1 MTPAQIGEKSK
12 VEANNKC
19 GQNNI
24 HNKTLIWKNNKFKS
38 KKKIYIKTPT
48 TNRTENSNNAKLY
61 NENNKQMCLK
71 TQ

>member
-38 KKKIYIKTPT
+38 KKNIYKNT
-48 TNRTENSNNAKLY
+48 
-61 NENNKQMCLK
+61 NNKPNRKQQQC
-71 TQ
+71 QIIQ